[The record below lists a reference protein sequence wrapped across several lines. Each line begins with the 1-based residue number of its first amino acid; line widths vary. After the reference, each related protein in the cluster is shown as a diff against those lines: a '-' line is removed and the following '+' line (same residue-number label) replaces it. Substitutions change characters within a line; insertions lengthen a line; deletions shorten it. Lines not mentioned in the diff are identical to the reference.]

1 MVCWLFVGS
10 FTFASVFAYLG
21 GQAVIADFMH
31 GPRAYAAAVPDPRPG
46 HHLPARL
53 AARVDRDH
61 HHLHPDLPAAARAL
75 RHRPAVLR
83 HPDRA
88 QPAVGVPVAADGDV
102 VLLSQGHRAA
112 ARAADADLLGLSR
125 PISSS
130 SSSRWSS
137 STCSRRSSTGCP
149 MPSTARRARPPEAA
163 LDLGAVALRDRLA
176 AGALKA
182 ADLAEAAI
190 ARIEAT
196 EPELRAWAWFDPE
209 FVRAQAKALDAHRAT
224 GRPIGP
230 LHGVPVGIKD
240 IIDTARIPTEN
251 GTALDAGRVPRE
263 DAFVVARLKAAGAL
277 ILGKTATTELAFFS
291 PAPTRNPAN
300 PAHTPGGSSA
310 GSAAAVA
317 AGQAPLAVGTQT
329 AGSVIRPAAF
339 CGVVGFK
346 PSFGAMPRTGIL
358 AQSPSLDT
366 VGVFARTRPGR
377 GAPRRDALRPRPARP
392 RHRARRRRRASS
404 RPRPH
409 GRRCPG
415 LRLRPAARLGRR
427 RSRHPGGA
435 RGARRAPRR
444 AVLRGAAAPRLRR
457 GGGDPRADQP
467 RRAGQVLPPL
477 RAPRPRRALRAAPGR
492 DRRRQGD
499 PGARLHRGARLAGG
513 AERRARGGLRPLRRD
528 PGPSGAGAGA
538 RGARRDRQSDLQRAL
553 DALRHACGD
562 DPGAQASNGLPMG
575 VQLVG
580 RRGDDGRLL
589 RTARWLMEHVA
600 GDPEGGAR

>member
-1 MVCWLFVGS
+1 
-10 FTFASVFAYLG
+10 
-21 GQAVIADFMH
+21 
-31 GPRAYAAAVPDPRPG
+31 
-46 HHLPARL
+46 
-53 AARVDRDH
+53 
-61 HHLHPDLPAAARAL
+61 
-75 RHRPAVLR
+75 
-83 HPDRA
+83 
-88 QPAVGVPVAADGDV
+88 
-102 VLLSQGHRAA
+102 
-112 ARAADADLLGLSR
+112 
-125 PISSS
+125 
-130 SSSRWSS
+130 
-137 STCSRRSSTGCP
+137 

-196 EPELRAWAWFDPE
+196 EPEIRAWAWFDPE

-230 LHGVPVGIKD
+230 LHGLPVGLKD

-277 ILGKTATTELAFFS
+277 ILGKTATTELAFFA

-317 AGQAPLAVGTQT
+317 AGQTPLAVGTQT

-346 PSFGAMPRTGIL
+346 PSFGAVPRTGIL

-366 VGVFARTRPGR
+366 VGVFARSVPDAALLAETLYGHDPRDR
-377 GAPRRDALRPRPARP
+377 ATAPAPPPRLLDIATARP
-392 RHRARRRRRASS
+392 PLAA
-404 RPRPH
+404 
-409 GRRCPG
+409 G

-435 RGARRAPRR
+435 RGARGAPRR
-444 AVLRGAAAPRLRR
+444 PVLRGAAARRLRP

-467 RRAGQVLPPL
+467 RRARQVLPPL

-513 AERRARGGLRPLRRD
+513 AERRARRDPRPLRRD
-528 PGPSGAGAGA
+528 PGAGRAGAGA
-538 RGARRDRQSDLQRAL
+538 RGARLDREPDLQRPL
-553 DALRHACGD
+553 DALRHARGD
-562 DPGAQASNGLPMG
+562 DPGA
-575 VQLVG
+575 
-580 RRGDDGRLL
+580 RRR
-589 RTARWLMEHVA
+589 RTACRWACSSSA
-600 GDPEGGAR
+600 GAATTAGCCAPRAG